1 MLDYFQKIRL
11 TSALPLQALCK
22 VNTFNLINFLF
33 FFSLKELNME
43 SKLETEGVRLK
54 NIFFFGFIKRKRNL
68 DEMETLEAAVVSILT
83 RK

>member
-54 NIFFFGFIKRKRNL
+54 NIFFFGFIKRNL

>member
-11 TSALPLQALCK
+11 ISALPLQALCK

-54 NIFFFGFIKRKRNL
+54 NIFFFGFIKRNL